1 VHGHNSGPL
10 FTGTLAAKLARAKG
24 VIITDHSRPFPERFS
39 VVAAEFVLSRLVDE
53 IVSVSDQNKKDLLQ
67 HLHWPARKISVIHN
81 GVDEAPPATDD
92 QLAALRTEFDLSP
105 SRPVVFVAARLEPQ
119 KNIALLIEA
128 ARVLRTH
135 GLDADY
141 LVAGGGSEQARLEKL
156 VVETGMR
163 DRFHLAG
170 WRLDTAQLLRAAD
183 IFALPS
189 DWEGLPM
196 SILEAMSAS
205 RPVVATDVGD
215 VHRAVVNEQTG
226 LLVPPRDVRQLAD
239 ALARLLADP
248 ALRERL
254 GAAGHALWREK
265 FSVEKMVARYEE
277 LYARYA

>member
-1 VHGHNSGPL
+1 
-10 FTGTLAAKLARAKG
+10 
-24 VIITDHSRPFPERFS
+24 
-39 VVAAEFVLSRLVDE
+39 
-53 IVSVSDQNKKDLLQ
+53 
-67 HLHWPARKISVIHN
+67 
-81 GVDEAPPATDD
+81 
-92 QLAALRTEFDLSP
+92 
-105 SRPVVFVAARLEPQ
+105 
-119 KNIALLIEA
+119 
-128 ARVLRTH
+128 
-135 GLDADY
+135 
-141 LVAGGGSEQARLEKL
+141 
-156 VVETGMR
+156 
-163 DRFHLAG
+163 
-170 WRLDTAQLLRAAD
+170 
-183 IFALPS
+183 
-189 DWEGLPM
+189 M